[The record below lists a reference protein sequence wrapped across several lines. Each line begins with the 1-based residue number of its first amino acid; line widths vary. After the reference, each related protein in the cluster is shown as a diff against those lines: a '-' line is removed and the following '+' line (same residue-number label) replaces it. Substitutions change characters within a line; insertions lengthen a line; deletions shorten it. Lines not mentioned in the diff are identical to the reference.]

1 MRAFAVALCLA
12 SVAGC
17 NDAGKD
23 VQRLS
28 IGSPCVTSGDC
39 GTGRYFCAT
48 GEPNGYCQRECGKD
62 ADCPDGQI
70 CAPAG
75 TLNFKI
81 RACVAAGC
89 KVDADCT
96 AYPGGVCAPIDD
108 PCCNATAGL
117 SCVYPGGC
125 RHSSDCPPQHFCQ
138 ITGSQAACQPG
149 APVCPL

>member
-62 ADCPDGQI
+62 ADCPDGSL
-70 CAPAG
+70 CVGAG
-75 TLNFKI
+75 MVTSGACRKTCNTL
-81 RACVAAGC
+81 
-89 KVDADCT
+89 DDCRN
-96 AYPGGVCAPIDD
+96 AEGYVCAPTGAAHPFCDVV
-108 PCCNATAGL
+108 A
-117 SCVYPGGC
+117 PGDG
-125 RHSSDCPPQHFCQ
+125 
-138 ITGSQAACQPG
+138 G
-149 APVCPL
+149 A